1 LIFIIYYYFCG
12 GENMN
17 KLNKEKIMNMFENYF
32 NDIMGKDR
40 KNLFE
45 MPQMIKSKVIDLGEK
60 ILQNWIDEKIN
71 NDNREN
77 KITKSE
83 DNDRKK

>member
-1 LIFIIYYYFCG
+1 
-12 GENMN
+12 MN